1 MEQLNFMSCRPA
13 NSPRAFSL
21 LELLV
26 VMAIII
32 TLMAMATPAINS
44 LLESNSLSTAGQT
57 VVGQIDLARQTASTS
72 GQTIQVR
79 LLHLGTSDAGYDAVQ
94 IGRTDMNGNW
104 IAVGRL
110 ARFPRAA
117 VVSEDKTKVSPLL
130 ATPHLETGTMAVGG
144 VSSAPYAAFSIRPSG
159 VVEPA
164 TSGMSNFFLGIVPS
178 RAGNSSSVPANF
190 VFVQI
195 NPGTGNTLI
204 YRP

>member
-1 MEQLNFMSCRPA
+1 MEQLISMPCRPV
-13 NSPRAFSL
+13 NSKGAFSL

-26 VMAIII
+26 VMAII
-32 TLMAMATPAINS
+32 LLLSAMATPAITS
-44 LLESNSLSTAGQT
+44 LLESNSLSSAGQT
-57 VVGQIDLARQTASTS
+57 LVGQIDLARQTASTS

-94 IGRTDMNGNW
+94 IGRTDVNSNW

-110 ARFPRAA
+110 VRFPRTA
-117 VVSEDKTKVSPLL
+117 VVSEDTTNVSPLL

-144 VSSAPYAAFSIRPSG
+144 LGSAPYAAISIRPSG

-164 TSGMSNFFLGIVPS
+164 TSDMSRFFLGIVPW
-178 RAGNSSSVPANF
+178 RAGNSDSVPANF

-195 NPGTGNTLI
+195 NPETGNTLV